1 MVDYQK
7 ENRSLL
13 SRLNQLNE
21 ENMMLINRITSLTS
35 DTINKVA
42 EKDTDSSSLTSY
54 SNDMST
60 TSTNIELELERTRE
74 KLASREKEFDEL
86 ESCFAKYRQEVQ
98 ADFEELTTTT
108 CHECQTA
115 KTRLTS
121 TQSEL
126 KEVELALTRE
136 RRSHEVK
143 VSFCL
148 KQMTW
153 FNFRKKQTYFERV
166 IVGYQAKIDELKKLD
181 LQSGHVRK
189 DYSSLYACN

>member
-1 MVDYQK
+1 MVDYQN

-60 TSTNIELELERTRE
+60 ASTNIELELEKTRE
-74 KLASREKEFDEL
+74 KLTSKEKEFDEL

-98 ADFEELTTTT
+98 ADLDELTTTT
-108 CHECQTA
+108 CHDCQTA

-121 TQSEL
+121 TQGEL
-126 KEVELALTRE
+126 KEVELTLNRE

-148 KQMTW
+148 KQL
-153 FNFRKKQTYFERV
+153 
-166 IVGYQAKIDELKKLD
+166 I
-181 LQSGHVRK
+181 
-189 DYSSLYACN
+189 